1 MEDKLV
7 ECLEKFESSFV
18 DYTKKRKSD
27 FSLKSDYIELKY
39 EIVKLFLSAVNE
51 TIDFDFDTFVEKQKS
66 LPLLKEELS
75 KRSKSNAKI

>member
-75 KRSKSNAKI
+75 RRGKK

>member
-1 MEDKLV
+1 MEEKLV

-18 DYTKKRKSD
+18 EYTNKKKSD

-39 EIVKLFLSAVNE
+39 DIVKLFLSAVDE
-51 TIDFDFDTFVEKQKS
+51 TVDFDFDTFVEKQKS

-75 KRSKSNAKI
+75 KRSKK